1 MRICIVQPASNGT
14 MHFSCC
20 SPGLYSGL
28 CCYGWLRTCNIF
40 CEMFIASPVH
50 FYVPPKLISSVQL
63 TTRSRRSHS
72 RSELRSTEV
81 NRGLW
86 LRLNPKSELQLSWQ
100 YRNWICERIIWDSK
114 NFPKH
119 TKTGNSSSGS
129 RYTIIDLPNSSH
141 PVMQYL
147 YLKTPHIPLHSWH
160 VHSDDGAFNR
170 KNRNV
175 PGIPWL
181 NAGGRKGDCAQ
192 EFASP
197 RR

>member
-1 MRICIVQPASNGT
+1 MWPIINFPCARCRLYLPYFDAPLIGDVVTMLMRICIVQPASNGT

-100 YRNWICERIIWDSK
+100 YRN
-114 NFPKH
+114 
-119 TKTGNSSSGS
+119 
-129 RYTIIDLPNSSH
+129 
-141 PVMQYL
+141 
-147 YLKTPHIPLHSWH
+147 
-160 VHSDDGAFNR
+160 
-170 KNRNV
+170 
-175 PGIPWL
+175 
-181 NAGGRKGDCAQ
+181 
-192 EFASP
+192 
-197 RR
+197 